1 MKQHTLNINTEELPR
16 NGVPLVRQMRRLGL
30 LLAIIYVPLLLLA
43 LILGAQQTIP
53 VAVLLD
59 DVTAA
64 ANVPFYTGILSNLGV
79 VLWVGT
85 SAVCLFTGFVWQ
97 SAHGDRRVSFFL
109 KAAGL
114 LTLCLA
120 LDDLLLLHDELLEDY
135 LGIPELLSFALY
147 IGLIMAFV
155 VRFRALIYQSDY
167 LLLLIA
173 FGFFGV
179 SIAVDNVQQLLPM
192 LYGTLRETAGLAGSA
207 DAGTLQ
213 QASGA
218 VSNFRYLLEDGSKLL
233 GIVAW
238 ALYFVRYCGGHLAHV
253 LSSSTSRTE

>member
-1 MKQHTLNINTEELPR
+1 MTQHTLNINSEDLPR
-16 NGVPLVRQMRRLGL
+16 DAVPLVQQMRRLGL
-30 LLAIIYVPLLLLA
+30 LLVIIYVPLLVLA
-43 LILGAQQTIP
+43 LVLGSQQTIP

-64 ANVPFYTGILSNLGV
+64 ANVPFYTGILSNLGI

-97 SAHGDRRVSFFL
+97 TVHVDHRVSFYL
-109 KAAGL
+109 KSAGL
-114 LTLCLA
+114 LTLFLA

-135 LGIPELLSFALY
+135 LGIPEPLSFAVY
-147 IGLIMAFV
+147 IGLIMLFIIH
-155 VRFRALIYQSDY
+155 FRTLIHQSDY

-173 FGFFGV
+173 FAFFGV
-179 SIAVDNVQQLLPM
+179 SIFVDNVQQLLPTV
-192 LYGTLRETAGLAGSA
+192 YGTVRETAGLAGSA
-207 DAGTLQ
+207 DSGTLQ

-218 VSNFRYLLEDGSKLL
+218 MSNFRYLLEDGSKLL

-238 ALYFVRYCGGHLAHV
+238 ALYFVRYCGQHLAQV
-253 LSSSTSRTE
+253 LSSKSHAQ